1 MTESERCRQLWAQV
15 EADGFFPV
23 RQIVQAPQWTLL
35 VAVPWCRFA
44 REISTET
51 QYKSLIETLRR
62 TPKAPAEVKAPETQ
76 LSLFG
81 DAS

>member
-1 MTESERCRQLWAQV
+1 MTDGERIRELWAKV

-44 REISTET
+44 REISTEA
-51 QYKSLIETLRR
+51 QYSSLIESLRR
-62 TPKAPAEVKAPETQ
+62 SPKAPVEVKSPETQ
-76 LSLFG
+76 LLFG
-81 DAS
+81 DPA